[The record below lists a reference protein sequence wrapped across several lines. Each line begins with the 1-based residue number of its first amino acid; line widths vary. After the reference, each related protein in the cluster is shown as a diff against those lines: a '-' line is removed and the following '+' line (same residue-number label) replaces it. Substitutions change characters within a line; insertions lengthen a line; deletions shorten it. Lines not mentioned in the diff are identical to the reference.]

1 MDKPTGKEKHILKG
15 AVNIGG
21 IACRLPNARNAQE
34 FWEGLTSGRDLT
46 EPHRWPVGLYN
57 LPPRIGALPNINR
70 FDNEYFNF
78 SDEKVG
84 GMNPMLWQLLEVV
97 HECVVDSCLPLSTL
111 RASKTGVYLACSASD
126 IDSLLTSAPFS
137 EEHKSESHYLVTE
150 LTRWLDVTGPAV
162 TVDTGDSSSLTA
174 VHMAVNDLRQNK
186 CEYAIVAGCNLIL
199 NPIKSR
205 QMTNE
210 NLLSSDGR
218 SHVFDQSEEGTVRAE
233 GCAALLLAF
242 CVDMVPRVYCLIQD
256 AHMNS
261 GRSMQNETKGEVDAL
276 RDLLEEVYE
285 GCGVDTD
292 NIAYI
297 ELQGCGNTMD
307 AQRELQCISGVLCGE
322 RAQVLPVGS
331 LTSNMGNMEAA
342 AGLAGIIKSILILHH
357 KEIPP
362 NVIFSKDKPLFSEGQ
377 EILKK
382 INIVEKSCA
391 VKGEI
396 IGVNSCENGG
406 VNSHV
411 ILRAFHPDFDDS
423 FCQVQGD
430 TVVPFTARNI
440 EGVEKV
446 ISFVENNRFNT
457 DLLRLMTSS
466 LMSHDMNQPIRG
478 YIHISSKEEDL
489 DIHHD
494 CGADVPEAL
503 FLCIDDVLQC
513 PVTISPNVLELDSFM
528 EALNVCSKSIRLIE
542 PDLDFE
548 ELFNKGDSFDPYT
561 RQGLLLA
568 TAVYISLIDCLEE
581 AGLEFEGVMGCGLS
595 EVVAAYIDGCISLD
609 QCFQTMNCIGSL
621 FEKYRDENTRNWCRM
636 TVDMPFDEVF
646 QLGPYAHFSGCE
658 SAGVSQLIM
667 ESSSLDCVLGKVDD
681 RGGMCV
687 NTEMDCVPVYTPLL
701 ANSVEHLLR
710 DLRDIIPS
718 PAYSSQHLYSSQVGW
733 GSDIEAPQCLIDPG
747 YVARL
752 LVRPCMRFQAL
763 SHMAYLGLTL
773 TLTMLRDNIRS
784 LNESSIANTS
794 VGLRYNVASVKHG
807 LDETASTVPYGADT
821 SMVNGVPEMM
831 CQPSVSSL
839 CKTLGELHIRG
850 YNIDVCQLYPCK
862 EDTCG
867 IEMPCLSPLVTWDH
881 AAIWSLPHWLQF
893 SCTYKSERVPYL
905 IQHDEGIHSALSV
918 LVYHSV
924 KAISEEVKME
934 SFLPEGLSAYKLP
947 LLPLRLYNLTVMDD
961 SALTADMCDQ
971 STVHVLPSSGDFSV
985 LNASSVLLK
994 GNFKVKADPN
1004 LPCIPGYN
1012 LDINENVSKNYDR
1025 PEECEKTEICWE
1037 DSWLDF
1043 INETLEFAIGNLD
1056 STLQE
1061 VTFDPVYHH
1070 REAKE
1075 CPSFLAIIEKNTGLC
1090 RSGGLSLML
1099 KAASRSND
1107 LELTQYDASLDVSL
1121 VASGSS
1127 TCLATTVMMYSI
1139 HSNQKERQKLLL
1151 YKGERSANGKME
1163 PVFGF
1168 IDLSGNV
1175 EVQDIELKSEISHE
1189 ELEMCVPYL
1198 MAAYLLYD
1206 VAKMESGESLLVLP
1220 PHDTTA
1226 VYMIALACQLGVSVY
1241 TCTEDIETLH
1251 SLQGMFPEI
1260 QVFHGGL
1267 LYTGLMAHTRAMGV
1281 DICVRMASGGVN
1293 EALQCIKAT
1302 GQLIMCVPPGS
1313 TERVDNALVR
1323 DNITVCVP
1331 RVSQAIRSFM
1341 AKSNEDQQAL
1351 IFNLRNGDIAK
1362 LAESGYPESKG
1373 LLYSQEEISCLD
1385 PPFPVLS
1392 LMRHLTGPVQ
1402 EGALEEVSQTVR
1414 LAIQKLQEKVMP
1426 IPKDFSMVD
1435 TSCLLKN
1442 PLDKL
1447 NSDPD
1452 LSLDPVVNLE
1462 SRSYTEGSTIERS
1475 RPLEDYTMNK
1485 GMLETPERSQ
1495 SGRYSPDVNIIT
1507 LTDPFL
1513 DMAVS
1518 PVDNK
1523 KLMVQ
1528 GVPPTSTPMLG
1539 TDGLNNDVIMAR
1551 PLEESYL
1558 ETHPQETSF
1567 HIFKDEE
1574 SGEVPRTGETTQGS
1588 MKNETDKKGKRLE
1601 SPKPPELEDS
1611 TKIGSPKPKIKAPQ
1625 QQSPRPWG
1633 SPFPRNRK
1641 TPTIVLTDVDHSDFK
1656 RMNSPSYQRPGTP
1669 MVKQP
1674 LHGFHKHMAKKN
1686 KPVPGRLLLPK
1697 PRVDLLLT
1705 HPPMSPLTNE
1715 LREVLTPRLTTCVVP
1730 LNTVE
1735 DKGQPPLFV
1744 IHPVSNA
1751 GYMDVYSTLGKEMSV
1766 PCFGIRKTSST
1777 PTTSVTAMA
1786 RYYKVAIEMSYP
1798 NGPYIIAGY
1807 SFAALVAIEIAL
1819 EFQRS
1824 GKQVEKVIV
1833 FDGSPL
1839 YIQSQL
1845 SHDMKHLPP
1854 NANQSE
1860 VHEALVTGALVGW
1873 LSYFRPTGSRLLM
1886 YGLMRKLPSTADK
1899 IETAV
1904 DLTFGN
1910 AIVSN
1915 TKNKTR
1921 WLTAKEKVLQQRRL
1935 PGAGN
1940 RFGDAAREIVRLM
1953 RRDKATEYVA
1963 QAQMAYK
1970 YRTTEKLT
1978 GDIWLYRVKSKPI
1991 SGNTEL
1997 PEDYGLYEVTRGN
2010 VHVRLYEGQH
2020 SSLLTGEFI
2029 SPLAADINRLLTG
2042 TETNVETSLV

>member
-1 MDKPTGKEKHILKG
+1 MGLRTLIREYRDVRRAFNNLIKDAEDQEKTTRNTRNTLKMKHTLNIKFINGQLCDTVKTAMQRSYVDCSISIIRDGFRVALVPGLVGVPERLRSGYVDPVETVHLYPRGFEGLILGSIHILPQTHE
-15 AVNIGG
+15 N
-21 IACRLPNARNAQE
+21 E

-137 EEHKSESHYLVTE
+137 EEH
-150 LTRWLDVTGPAV
+150 R
-162 TVDTGDSSSLTA
+162 
-174 VHMAVNDLRQNK
+174 
-186 CEYAIVAGCNLIL
+186 CNLIL

-839 CKTLGELHIRG
+839 CKTLGELHIR
-850 YNIDVCQLYPCK
+850 D
-862 EDTCG
+862 
-867 IEMPCLSPLVTWDH
+867 
-881 AAIWSLPHWLQF
+881 
-893 SCTYKSERVPYL
+893 KSERVPYL

-934 SFLPEGLSAYKLP
+934 
-947 LLPLRLYNLTVMDD
+947 T
-961 SALTADMCDQ
+961 
-971 STVHVLPSSGDFSV
+971 
-985 LNASSVLLK
+985 SVLLK

-1075 CPSFLAIIEKNTGLC
+1075 CPSLC

-1267 LYTGLMAHTRAMGV
+1267 LYTGLMAHTRAM
-1281 DICVRMASGGVN
+1281 
-1293 EALQCIKAT
+1293 
-1302 GQLIMCVPPGS
+1302 GS